1 MKTLKTDSY
10 CSGIIRSAALWT
22 VSPSAHTYYARDN
35 KNREPLPL
43 IKGKVQKLRSLIKGT
58 LDFDYMDHL
67 SFPLLPHILDT
78 KFKDSLAT
86 LEVKITDKSGK
97 IRTITKTPFEKRLED
112 ISTPDFNPLGRDIHI
127 ECSK

>member
-1 MKTLKTDSY
+1 M
-10 CSGIIRSAALWT
+10 
-22 VSPSAHTYYARDN
+22 
-35 KNREPLPL
+35 
-43 IKGKVQKLRSLIKGT
+43 IKGT

-97 IRTITKTPFEKRLED
+97 IRTITKTPFEKGWKTFPPRTLTLLD
-112 ISTPDFNPLGRDIHI
+112 LQMNYYA
-127 ECSK
+127 

>member
-1 MKTLKTDSY
+1 M
-10 CSGIIRSAALWT
+10 I
-22 VSPSAHTYYARDN
+22 
-35 KNREPLPL
+35 
-43 IKGKVQKLRSLIKGT
+43 IKGT

-112 ISTPDFNPLGRDIHI
+112 ISTPDFNPLRPTNELLCLKNAGTQISLFFTLY
-127 ECSK
+127 E

>member
-1 MKTLKTDSY
+1 M
-10 CSGIIRSAALWT
+10 
-22 VSPSAHTYYARDN
+22 
-35 KNREPLPL
+35 
-43 IKGKVQKLRSLIKGT
+43 IKGT

-97 IRTITKTPFEKRLED
+97 IRTITKTPFEKRLQD
-112 ISTPDFNPLGRDIHI
+112 ISTPDFNPLRPVGLTTSLDNLSTLGQIVFLQWMTTFSAPYGI
-127 ECSK
+127 FLLASASWQQC